1 MTWIP
6 LLSRQ
11 RFFAV
16 YFFVLWGMI
25 LEVQLIVATVRCIYI
40 YYTIYLLYVYTISY
54 RNNICIYIWN
64 IYIYYLHY
72 IILYV
77 IYYIFI
83 IIIINYYYYY
93 YYNYYIYYVWGILY
107 VWGLNTW
114 SEEKFIESIDLRI
127 SKWTQVIIEFS
138 SGKLSATTQGNV
150 LNDEVA
156 GKQRWEVGMV
166 SWKVFSCGVV
176 GHLGFHDTLLFTWE
190 LQVNGCELMLKL
202 RDKVEIYVY
211 I

>member
-1 MTWIP
+1 M
-6 LLSRQ
+6 L
-11 RFFAV
+11 
-16 YFFVLWGMI
+16 
-25 LEVQLIVATVRCIYI
+25 YI
-40 YYTIYLLYVYTISY
+40 IYLL
-54 RNNICIYIWN
+54 
-64 IYIYYLHY
+64 LLL
-72 IILYV
+72 IIT
-77 IYYIFI
+77 I
-83 IIIINYYYYY
+83 IIIIITII
-93 YYNYYIYYVWGILY
+93 YIYYVWGILY

-190 LQVNGCELMLKL
+190 LQVNGCELMLML

-211 I
+211 IYNLKPSKTLEQLKCGIQVWLLEDEFNHSFRKDTLRVLSKLTQFFLAK